1 MRLGGYR
8 EQQSRSYDPLK
19 GSRIDFFRGERD
31 HPCTRSEVHM
41 PRVAIAIDAIM
52 SMSHA
57 RRSGLLV
64 ITRTIGAFGA
74 TCIPGNPSIMFTI
87 GAPAL
92 MAGADEALMPVE

>member
-1 MRLGGYR
+1 
-8 EQQSRSYDPLK
+8 
-19 GSRIDFFRGERD
+19 
-31 HPCTRSEVHM
+31 M

-74 TCIPGNPSIMFTI
+74 TCIRGEDEYNVHYWGS
-87 GAPAL
+87 GAN
-92 MAGADEALMPVE
+92 GGGR